1 MFGLSPDIIMWILF
15 AAACGC
21 TFMIG
26 KLYSERDVN
35 LTVDSTIKYL
45 IQHNMIRWQRDEN
58 GEIEIL
64 TLDE

>member
-1 MFGLSPDIIMWILF
+1 MLGYSLEATLWIIL
-15 AAACGC
+15 AGACGC

-26 KLYSERDVN
+26 RLLGERKVEQ
-35 LTVDSTIKYL
+35 TVDTTLEYL
-45 IQHNMIRWQRDEN
+45 MHNNMIRWQKRED

>member
-1 MFGLSPDIIMWILF
+1 
-15 AAACGC
+15 
-21 TFMIG
+21 MIG

-64 TLDE
+64 SLDE